1 MNSLKLKTRIEDQL
15 GEHIEI
21 LEGIIRDP
29 LLPAT
34 QRITA
39 IRQLQSTLKLLDRKA
54 AQEDAS
60 EPGSEDGSSVE
71 EEKDEKISVSVG

>member
-1 MNSLKLKTRIEDQL
+1 MNSLKLRNRIEDQL

-21 LEGIIRDP
+21 LEEIIRDP

-54 AQEDAS
+54 EQESAS
-60 EPGSEDGSSVE
+60 KPGSEDGSSVE